1 MTLSEALEKL
11 HAKGLLNHWVPRQY
25 HISCLEDT
33 ILMLIVDTIKGK
45 AIQLMDVLP

>member
-1 MTLSEALEKL
+1 MLKDFERS
-11 HAKGLLNHWVPRQY
+11 
-25 HISCLEDT
+25 LEDT